1 MYIKIN
7 NATRL
12 NLKNY
17 IIQNL
22 KDIVFKDCL
31 LSVYDKHW
39 NVKYNIQKDNI
50 LLIQIDTPHEV
61 WEFENTFGLGAHCEG
76 FVQGM
81 IVAFKPNN
89 ENGIVINKW
98 YND

>member
-1 MYIKIN
+1 M
-7 NATRL
+7 
-12 NLKNY
+12 
-17 IIQNL
+17 
-22 KDIVFKDCL
+22 

-39 NVKYNIQKDNI
+39 KVKYNIQSVFIKQAV

-81 IVAFKPNN
+81 IVAFKSNN
-89 ENGIVINKW
+89 ENGIVINK
-98 YND
+98 

>member
-1 MYIKIN
+1 MHIKIN

-12 NLKNY
+12 NSKNY
-17 IIQNL
+17 TIPDLKYII
-22 KDIVFKDCL
+22 FKECL

-39 NVKYNIQKDNI
+39 KVKYNIQKDNI
-50 LLIQIDTPHEV
+50 LLIQIDIPHEV

-89 ENGIVINKW
+89 ENGIVINK
-98 YND
+98 

>member
-1 MYIKIN
+1 MHIKIN

-12 NLKNY
+12 NSKNY
-17 IIQNL
+17 TIPDL
-22 KDIVFKDCL
+22 KDIIFKDCL

-39 NVKYNIQKDNI
+39 KVKYNIQNNI

-81 IVAFKPNN
+81 IVAFKSNN
-89 ENGIVINKW
+89 ENGIVLDYKNI
-98 YND
+98 Y

>member
-12 NLKNY
+12 NSKNY
-17 IIQNL
+17 IIPNL

-89 ENGIVINKW
+89 ENGIVINK
-98 YND
+98 